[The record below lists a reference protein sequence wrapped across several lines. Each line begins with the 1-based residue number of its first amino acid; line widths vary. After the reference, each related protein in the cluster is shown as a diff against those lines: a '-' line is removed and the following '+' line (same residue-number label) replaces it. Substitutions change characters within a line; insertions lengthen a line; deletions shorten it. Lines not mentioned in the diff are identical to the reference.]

1 MNFAPMPDHGRV
13 DRPEWQSLWVQYE
26 AVTTPLRAAGLPCD
40 IETCG
45 NQTVIT
51 VDLPD
56 GSHLVIASDDA
67 LPDHLADVTGW
78 LVTRAHEDNPTI
90 GGVGY
95 NSTEDGENAQ
105 RGADIAPLH
114 AAIAVHLTTLPDADT
129 QNAGG
134 ALRQVLED
142 SRALFNVTSLGVS
155 SQHAP
160 TRRLLSGPLDSHSEA
175 VKEYGWQ
182 THFLEEDGWT
192 KVHESGG
199 TQWPVTVWQRR
210 DVVQTVFVARLAR

>member
-1 MNFAPMPDHGRV
+1 MTFAPMPDHRRV

-56 GSHLVIASDDA
+56 GSHLVIASDDS
-67 LPDHLADVTGW
+67 LPDHLANVTGW

-90 GGVGY
+90 DGIAY
-95 NSTEDGENAQ
+95 NSTEDGEATEN
-105 RGADIAPLH
+105 GADIAPMLT
-114 AAIAVHLTTLPDADT
+114 AIVTHLANVPDVNA
-129 QNAGG
+129 QNAGW
-134 ALRQVLED
+134 ALREALAGTRD
-142 SRALFNVTSLGVS
+142 LFNVTSMGVS

-160 TRRLLSGPLDSHSEA
+160 TRRILTGPLDSHSEA

-182 THFLEEDGWT
+182 TQFLEEDGWT

-210 DVVQTVFVARLAR
+210 DVVQTVFVARLPR